1 MGRGEP
7 HIGRAKLRSA
17 EPVAELQPDRHE
29 QLDEHDATTAAA
41 TSSAG
46 TGLSD
51 AEPESSAVPASAS
64 MVDAPIRG

>member
-29 QLDEHDATTAAA
+29 QLDEHDATAAA
-41 TSSAG
+41 SSATT

-51 AEPESSAVPASAS
+51 AEPKSSAVPASAS
-64 MVDAPIRG
+64 MANAPIRG